1 MMENGSMESLMA
13 LENILIKTI
22 QSILAP
28 LLQEKRL
35 ERLLSLQRMVYAM
48 KEKLSKVLNKD
59 LDYKS

>member
-1 MMENGSMESLMA
+1 MESLMA

>member
-1 MMENGSMESLMA
+1 MENGSMESLMA